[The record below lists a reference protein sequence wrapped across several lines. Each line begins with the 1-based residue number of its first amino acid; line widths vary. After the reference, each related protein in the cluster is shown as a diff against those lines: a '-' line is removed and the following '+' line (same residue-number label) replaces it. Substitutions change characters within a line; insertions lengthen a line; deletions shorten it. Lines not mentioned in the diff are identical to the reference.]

1 MPKLQVFMHITTRSF
16 LHWSLCQDMTNV
28 QYFLGRGISYSR
40 REKGERE
47 LWLRPEIT
55 TISPSIA
62 TIPGW
67 GGQAMIFL
75 LENICPYW
83 AYYVG
88 VYYMCLDVSAS
99 QSVTPTKIFW
109 NNCKLFI
116 AKHYPASCRSEIG
129 SNDSKMWD
137 KCGLTYLMPPHN
149 I

>member
-40 REKGERE
+40 REKGERVVA
-47 LWLRPEIT
+47 EIT
-55 TISPSIA
+55 TISASIA

-67 GGQAMIFL
+67 YFCWRISAHIGHITLEVLYVPRCWCQA
-75 LENICPYW
+75 
-83 AYYVG
+83 
-88 VYYMCLDVSAS
+88 VSQS
-99 QSVTPTKIFW
+99 VSVTPTKIFW
-109 NNCKLFI
+109 NNCKHFI

-137 KCGLTYLMPPHN
+137 KCGLMYLMPPHK